1 VSAPEPLHPL
11 AGFARPGSHGTAGP
25 RALRIEL
32 PAREIVQVTA
42 RRGREAE
49 LAQALRAALG
59 VELPAAGFARGA
71 GEITAIWIQ
80 PGGWYLCAPRAGEA
94 TLAARIATSCAGLAA
109 VDDQSHGRTTLR
121 VSGPT
126 AREILS
132 RGVRVDL
139 HPRAFGPG
147 RATTTMAG
155 HITCLVHQTDDSA
168 YELTVYSTLVATFF
182 DWLVETAAED
192 GVVVA

>member
-49 LAQALRAALG
+49 LAQVLRAALG
-59 VELPAAGFARGA
+59 VELPNAGFARGA

-80 PGGWYLCAPRAGEA
+80 PGGWYLCAPR
-94 TLAARIATSCAGLAA
+94 A